1 MTLLEMYESG
11 MSTSQI
17 AQKLGINPTTVR
29 SRMKKEGI
37 KLRSPGGTCTF
48 NVDEAIQLYKQGN
61 TLQQVAVLM
70 NVQHSAIY
78 EQFKKREVDTSKV
91 QYDYQQIVDMLEA
104 QDTKDHICDS
114 LGISTSHLNKII
126 REHKAK

>member
-48 NVDEAIQLYKQGN
+48 NVDEAIQLCELLLPKGRGFL
-61 TLQQVAVLM
+61 LQ
-70 NVQHSAIY
+70 Y
-78 EQFKKREVDTSKV
+78 WFW
-91 QYDYQQIVDMLEA
+91 
-104 QDTKDHICDS
+104 
-114 LGISTSHLNKII
+114 
-126 REHKAK
+126 